1 MSIESVKFR
10 GRHHSHRAITF
21 LVTGCVCLVAIL
33 TLAILSAV
41 FGDVGDLFGIL
52 GFAGFAMSVLGIVMS
67 VLSMKERDIFV
78 KDSVAGIV
86 INSLATLFY
95 LILYIRGLVI

>member
-1 MSIESVKFR
+1 M
-10 GRHHSHRAITF
+10 
-21 LVTGCVCLVAIL
+21 
-33 TLAILSAV
+33 

-52 GFAGFAMSVLGIVMS
+52 GFAGFSMSVLGIVMS

-78 KDSVAGIV
+78 KDSVTGIV

-95 LILYIRGLVI
+95 LILYVRGLVI

>member
-21 LVTGCVCLVAIL
+21 ITTGSVCFVAIPVLSIISIL
-33 TLAILSAV
+33 TESV
-41 FGDVGDLFGIL
+41 TDVIGIVGL
-52 GFAGFAMSVLGIVMS
+52 AGFVMSVLGIVMS
-67 VLSMKERDIFV
+67 CLSMKERDIFI

-86 INSLATLFY
+86 INSVAALIY
-95 LILYIRGLVI
+95 LILYIKGLF